1 MRFTRLIPGDVCV
14 QEEVMV
20 KPIFVLAM
28 IQHQVERIQKKNN
41 LVIPKFQ
48 TLLLGKNCTKKT

>member
-14 QEEVMV
+14 QEEGMV

-41 LVIPKFQ
+41 LAIPKFQ

>member
-48 TLLLGKNCTKKT
+48 NLLLGKNCTKKT